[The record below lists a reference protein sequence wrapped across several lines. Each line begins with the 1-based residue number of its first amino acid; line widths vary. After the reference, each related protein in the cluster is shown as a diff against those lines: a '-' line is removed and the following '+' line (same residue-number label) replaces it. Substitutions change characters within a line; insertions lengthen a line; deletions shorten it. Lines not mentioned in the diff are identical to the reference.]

1 MWRRRVGYNRA
12 VTLQILLTNDDGIHA
27 PGMAVLRAAVDGLG
41 EVTTI
46 APDHNASAVAR
57 GITID
62 RPLHLEATTFGAG
75 WPGLACDGT
84 PSDCVRVGL
93 LGVRGPAPDLVVSG
107 VNCGA
112 NMGADVTYS
121 GTVGAALEAALRG
134 RPALAFS
141 VESSAPG
148 WLAEATP
155 LVRAMVAHV
164 IARGLP
170 RHSILNIN
178 LPDRPLAEFAGIHP
192 ARLGGASCC
201 DRVFLS
207 GDGAGPAALAGA
219 PGADR
224 PADAFFGASEYFVP
238 CDHPTAGEW
247 AATDFDVVG
256 RGCVAV
262 TPLRYD
268 LLDPELLA
276 ELATW
281 ELDLE
286 RLRV

>member
-1 MWRRRVGYNRA
+1 

-27 PGMAVLRAAVDGLG
+27 PGLAVLRAAVDGLG
-41 EVTTI
+41 EITTI

-62 RPLHLEATTFGAG
+62 RPLNLEATTVGEA
-75 WPGLACDGT
+75 WPGCACDGT
-84 PSDCVRVGL
+84 PSDCVRIGL
-93 LGVRGPAPDLVVSG
+93 LGVRSPTPDLVVSG

-155 LVRAMVAHV
+155 LLRAMVEHV

-207 GDGAGPAALAGA
+207 GDGAGPASPAGA
-219 PGADR
+219 
-224 PADAFFGASEYFVP
+224 GASGVGPFVHAAEYFVP
-238 CDHPTAGEW
+238 CDRPTAGEW
-247 AATDFDVVG
+247 ADTDFDVVG

-262 TPLRYD
+262 TPLRCD

-276 ELATW
+276 ALASW

-286 RLRV
+286 RLHV